1 MEAKTRMYVM
11 LLSVSAIWGATFAV
25 MKEATKEL
33 SPLLIVF
40 GRIGVAGLL
49 YGCTLLF
56 LGKKARLH
64 FKDIPLFFLLGLIG
78 ISVFMPL
85 QIYAVSYTYASHA
98 SMLIAMTPVMATL
111 IAWALGMQKMKIPI
125 FIGLILAISGVAL
138 LASQSSSAAGVQASN
153 IILGDLLVLLSGLMW
168 AIFSLLGIKVM
179 KEYSPLVAV
188 AYINLFGFLQL
199 LAFSFF
205 QQELWPTYWNQ
216 IQGASFSTGICILFL
231 GVLASYYAFF
241 IWYRGIEMLGPVK
254 TTTFQYFN
262 PLFGSVTAMILLG
275 EPITLYLVGGG
286 SLIIGGVWMVNRN
299 R

>member
-1 MEAKTRMYVM
+1 MAARTRMYLM

-33 SPLLIVF
+33 TPLLIVF
-40 GRIGVAGLL
+40 GRVGVAGLF
-49 YGCTLLF
+49 YACTLLF
-56 LGKKARLH
+56 VGKKAKLH
-64 FKDIPLFFLLGLIG
+64 LKDIPLFFLLGLLG

-111 IAWALGMQKMKIPI
+111 IAWMLGMQKMKVPI
-125 FIGLILAISGVAL
+125 FIGLALAISGVTL
-138 LASQSSSAAGVQASN
+138 LASQSAVGAGAQASN
-153 IILGDLLVLLSGLMW
+153 IILGDLLVLLSGFMW
-168 AIFSLLGIKVM
+168 AAFSLLGTTAM
-179 KEYSPLVAV
+179 KKYSPLVAV
-188 AYINLFGFLQL
+188 AYIHLFGFLQL
-199 LAFSFF
+199 LAFSVF
-205 QQELWPTYWNQ
+205 QQELWPVYWNQ
-216 IQGASFSTGICILFL
+216 IQGVSLSTGMCILFL

-262 PLFGSVTAMILLG
+262 PLFGSVTAMLLLG
-275 EPITLYLVGGG
+275 EPITFYLVGGG
-286 SLIIGGVWMVNRN
+286 AFIIGGVWMTNRN

>member
-1 MEAKTRMYVM
+1 M

-33 SPLLIVF
+33 APLLIVF
-40 GRIGVAGLL
+40 GRVGIAGLL

-56 LGKKARLH
+56 LGKKAKLY
-64 FKDIPLFFLLGLIG
+64 FEDIPFFFLLGLIG

-111 IAWALGMQKMKIPI
+111 IAWMMGMQKMRVPI
-125 FIGLILAISGVAL
+125 LIGLALAISGVAL
-138 LASQSSSAAGVQASN
+138 LASQSTTAASSQASN
-153 IILGDLLVLLSGLMW
+153 IVLGDLLVLLSGLMW
-168 AIFSLLGIKVM
+168 AIFSLLGTKVM
-179 KEYSPLVAV
+179 KKYSPLVAV
-188 AYINLFGFLQL
+188 AYINIFGFFQL
-199 LAFSFF
+199 LAFSVF
-205 QQELWPTYWNQ
+205 QKELWPVYWSQ
-216 IQGASFSTGICILFL
+216 VQGVSISAGICILFL
-231 GVLASYYAFF
+231 GILASYYSFF

-262 PLFGSVTAMILLG
+262 PLFGSVTAMLLLG
-275 EPITLYLVGGG
+275 EPITFYLVGGG
-286 SLIIGGVWMVNRN
+286 GLIIGGVWLVNRN